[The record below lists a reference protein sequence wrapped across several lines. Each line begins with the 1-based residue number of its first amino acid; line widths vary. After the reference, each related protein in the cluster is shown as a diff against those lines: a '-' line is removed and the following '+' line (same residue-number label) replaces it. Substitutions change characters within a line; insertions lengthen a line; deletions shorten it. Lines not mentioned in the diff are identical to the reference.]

1 MARNGALVL
10 TLYKNCHYNEL
21 LHFNHE
27 KTVKHLQHIF
37 ENADKLYSMDDI
49 DNALSRLALVL
60 TEQFSHSNPLFLC
73 VMNGSV
79 LTTGHLLPKLNFPLE
94 LDYIHVSRY
103 GDKIVGGELNWFHK
117 PVTDLKDRTVILVED
132 IFDEGVTVQ
141 ALRKHCEQA
150 GAESVKCVTLV
161 DKLHDNKVGEL
172 PEYIGLTV
180 PNRYVFGFGMDY
192 QGYWRNAPGIY
203 AVKEES

>member
-1 MARNGALVL
+1 
-10 TLYKNCHYNEL
+10 
-21 LHFNHE
+21 
-27 KTVKHLQHIF
+27 VKHLQHILDS
-37 ENADKLYSMDDI
+37 ADKLYSMNDI
-49 DNALSRLALVL
+49 DAALSRLAESL
-60 TEQFSHSNPLFLC
+60 TQHFATSNPLILC

-103 GDKIVGGELNWFHK
+103 GDKTIGGDLEWFHK
-117 PVTDLKDRTVILVED
+117 PATTLKNRTVILVED

-141 ALRKHCEQA
+141 ALREYCEQE
-150 GAESVKCVTLV
+150 GAETVQCVTLI
-161 DKLHDNKVGEL
+161 DKLHTNKIGVQ

-203 AVKEES
+203 AVREEESL